1 MPVIL
6 YNGKRINFVCVK
18 MSSVLF
24 LRNSF
29 PAHAFFIN
37 PSHPFHS
44 NINRILP
51 RLVHIPLS
59 HFFPQRRILVEQ
71 DNRVRHF
78 FLRLRA
84 ENKAGLLVAD
94 EGAVAAIV
102 AAHDGDS
109 ARGF

>member
-1 MPVIL
+1 MPVMRC
-6 YNGKRINFVCVK
+6 KRINFVCVK

-29 PAHAFFIN
+29 PAHALLIN
-37 PSHPFHS
+37 PSHLFHG

-51 RLVHIPLS
+51 RFAHVLPAHLY
-59 HFFPQRRILVEQ
+59 PQRRILIEQ
-71 DNRVRHF
+71 DKRVRHF

-84 ENKAGLLVAD
+84 ENEVGLLVAD
-94 EGAVAAIV
+94 EGAVTAVV

-109 ARGF
+109 ERDF